1 MGSSRKNRRNNRK
14 SRRNNRRSLY
24 GGQAPVNWSNPG
36 PMQLSL
42 GQGVEFEKQHA
53 GQHGGMGPYP
63 GSVTG
68 SMLPSDLA
76 ASARI
81 NPTLAAY
88 AQIRGLS
95 DQAGGR
101 KRRSRKGRKGSRKGR
116 KGSRKNSRKGQR
128 GGLVRWGG
136 RRMRGGAAYNLAVD
150 APSMVGESTK
160 MLIPPSLQAQAGL
173 HPEWKLVEGG
183 TPSAWMPK

>member
-1 MGSSRKNRRNNRK
+1 M
-14 SRRNNRRSLY
+14 Y

-36 PMQLSL
+36 PMQLNL
-42 GQGVEFEKQHA
+42 RQGGQFAQQHA
-53 GQHGGMGPYP
+53 GQHGGMAAYP
-63 GSVTG
+63 GSFGQV
-68 SMLPSDLA
+68 LPAELS

-88 AQIRGLS
+88 DQIRGMS
-95 DQAGGR
+95 DQMGGR
-101 KRRSRKGRKGSRKGR
+101 KRGCRGSRKQR
-116 KGSRKNSRKGQR
+116 RGSRRQG

-136 RRMRGGAAYNLAVD
+136 MRGGAAINFAAD
-150 APSMVGESTK
+150 SPSMVGESTK

-183 TPSAWMPK
+183 TPSAYMPK